1 MSELRVLLVE
11 DDEDDCVLTR
21 DLLGEGFGSAFE
33 MTWAMTAAAGL
44 EELTNGTYDVAL
56 VDYNLGAATGVEL
69 LRTAVAQG
77 CRIPV
82 IMLTGQADRATDL
95 KAMHAGAADYLVK
108 SRVTSD
114 MLERA
119 IRYAR
124 ERHRLL
130 EQISALSLTDELTG
144 LTNRR
149 GFLTMAEQRLQLLV
163 RRGCSCLMLFAD
175 VDGLKEVND
184 HGGHEA
190 GDRLLIAAA
199 TALRDAFRSTDL
211 IARLGGD
218 EFVVLAEF
226 VDDGDMPLLL
236 GRVEQKIDEH
246 NRHRAEGTT
255 ELSISIGALSFT
267 TGPTLNLQEL
277 IAEADSRMLLNKA
290 LRYERMSL
298 VSAAAAAGHC

>member
-1 MSELRVLLVE
+1 MDDLRVLLVE
-11 DDEDDCVLTR
+11 DDEDDYVLTR
-21 DLLGEGFGSAFE
+21 DLLQDGFGSAFD
-33 MTWAMTAAAGL
+33 MTWANTSESGL
-44 EELTNGTYDVAL
+44 EELMNGTYDVAL
-56 VDYNLGAATGVEL
+56 VDYNLGSVTGVEL

-149 GFLTMAEQRLQLLV
+149 GFLTLAEQRLQLLV
-163 RRGCSCLMLFAD
+163 RRSCPCLMLFAD

-184 HGGHEA
+184 NHGHEA

-199 TALRDAFRSTDL
+199 NALQNAFRGTDL

-226 VDDGDMPLLL
+226 ADNGDVPLLEERL
-236 GRVEQKIDEH
+236 QEKIDEH
-246 NRHRAEGTT
+246 NQQRPEGAA
-255 ELSISIGALSFT
+255 ELSISTGSLPFV
-267 TGPTLNLQEL
+267 TGPTLNLQGL
-277 IAEADSRMLLNKA
+277 IAEADSRMLTNKA
-290 LRYERMSL
+290 LRYERRAL
-298 VSAAAAAGHC
+298 TADAATDSD

>member
-1 MSELRVLLVE
+1 MAELRVLLVE

-21 DLLGEGFGSAFE
+21 DLMAEGFGSAFE
-33 MTWAMTAAAGL
+33 MTWASTAETGL

-56 VDYNLGAATGVEL
+56 VDYNLGAATGVDL

-163 RRGCSCLMLFAD
+163 RRGCPCLMLFAD

-184 HGGHEA
+184 NGGHEA

-226 VDDGDMPLLL
+226 ADDGDMPLLL
-236 GRVEQKIDEH
+236 GRLEQEIDDH
-246 NRHRAEGTT
+246 NRHLAEGAA
-255 ELSISIGALSFT
+255 ELSISIGALSFI
-267 TGPTLNLQEL
+267 TGPTLDLQEL

-290 LRYERMSL
+290 LRYERRSL
-298 VSAAAAAGHC
+298 ASTAAAAGN

>member
-1 MSELRVLLVE
+1 MADLRVLLVE
-11 DDEDDCVLTR
+11 DDEDDHILTR
-21 DLLGEGFGSAFE
+21 DLLRDGFGSAFD
-33 MTWAMTAAAGL
+33 MTWASTAETGL

-56 VDYNLGAATGVEL
+56 VDNNLGSATGVDL
-69 LRTAVAQG
+69 LRTAIEQG

-95 KAMHAGAADYLVK
+95 RAMHAGAADYLVK

-144 LTNRR
+144 LSNRR

-163 RRGCSCLMLFAD
+163 RRGCPCLMLFAD

-184 HGGHEA
+184 NHGHEA
-190 GDRLLIAAA
+190 GDRLLVAAA
-199 TALRDAFRSTDL
+199 TALRNAFRSTDL
-211 IARLGGD
+211 LAWLGGD

-226 VDDGDMPLLL
+226 ADNGDVPLLQERL
-236 GRVEQKIDEH
+236 QQKIDEH
-246 NRHRAEGTT
+246 NQQRAEGTA
-255 ELSISIGALSFT
+255 ELLISTGSLPFI
-267 TGPTLNLQEL
+267 TGPTLNLQDL
-277 IAEADSRMLLNKA
+277 IAEADSRMLQNKA
-290 LRYERMSL
+290 LRYERRAL
-298 VSAAAAAGHC
+298 AAEAAADGV